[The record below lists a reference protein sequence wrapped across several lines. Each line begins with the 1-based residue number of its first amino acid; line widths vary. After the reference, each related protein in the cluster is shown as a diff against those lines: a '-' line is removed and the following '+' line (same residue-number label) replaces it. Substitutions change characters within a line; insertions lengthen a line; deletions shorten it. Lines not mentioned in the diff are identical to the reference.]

1 MKLFDQDEL
10 RKYFRAAA
18 REATGADPGEFQFE
32 YPPRIELGDLA
43 MNFPFALA
51 KELRRAPRQIAA
63 EVVERVPPPPGVV
76 RLEAAGAGY
85 INLFFDREAA
95 VRALYATRD
104 EEPRTDESL
113 PAVTVEHTSV
123 NPNKAAH
130 IGHIRNSC
138 LGDTM
143 VRLLRYLGRPVR
155 VQNYIDDTGVQVAD
169 VVVGF
174 LQIDK
179 IGLEQVK
186 ALPEPFDH
194 YCWDLYARVGEFYR
208 EDESRLSMR
217 RSTLH
222 GLETGEGIEAQ
233 TGKVVADRVVRCHLR
248 TMERLGI
255 RYELLVWEGDI
266 MRGRFWDTAF
276 ELLSS
281 SGSLYL
287 AEEGKN
293 AGCWVMDLSD
303 SAEFADMD
311 DPDKI
316 VVRSDGTV
324 TYVGKDIAY
333 HLWKFGLLG
342 RDFPY
347 RHFHTYEN
355 GQRLLSTTS
364 GTGTAE
370 EYDSTPAAA
379 IYNVIDVGQEYTQ
392 SVVAESV
399 RAVAGDE
406 LAAGYHHFSYE
417 KVALTP
423 ESCRELGV
431 ELEPGEEDKPFIAM
445 SGRRGLGI
453 KADDLFETLEAKARG
468 EVAGRNPDFGEA
480 EIGAAAHSIAVGA
493 LRYFMIKYG
502 RNRVLAFDFAEALAF
517 EGESGPYIS
526 YAMVRANNIFGK
538 LAEVDGLTEADVDGM
553 PDRVD
558 WSALEGD
565 EGGGDETWELV
576 SMLARLPAIAAEAV
590 RGMELSL
597 FAKFVY
603 SVAQKFN
610 AWYHKYSILH
620 EENPNLKAL
629 RTVVLQLFRGHFRRA
644 LACMGIEAPA
654 RM

>member
-1 MKLFDQDEL
+1 MKLFDLDEL
-10 RKYFRAAA
+10 RSYFREAA

-51 KELRRAPRQIAA
+51 KELHRAPRQIAA
-63 EVVERVPPPPGVV
+63 EVVERVTPPPGVA

-95 VRALYATRD
+95 VRALYAKRD
-104 EEPRTDESL
+104 EEPRIDESA

-130 IGHIRNSC
+130 IGHIRNAC

-143 VRLLRYLGRPVR
+143 VRLLRHLGRPVR

-174 LQIDK
+174 LQLDK
-179 IGLEQVK
+179 MSLEQVK

-217 RSTLH
+217 RATLH
-222 GLETGEGIEAQ
+222 SLEIGEGIEAQ
-233 TGKVVADRVVRCHLR
+233 MGSVVADRVVHCHLR

-266 MRGRFWDTAF
+266 LRGRLWDTAF
-276 ELLSS
+276 ELLKN

-293 AGCWVMDLSD
+293 IGCWVMDLSG

-333 HLWKFGLLG
+333 HLWKFGILG

-364 GTGTAE
+364 ESDATE
-370 EYDSTPAAA
+370 RYDSIPAAV

-406 LAAGYHHFSYE
+406 LAAGYNHFSYE

-423 ESCRELGV
+423 DSCRELGV
-431 ELEPGEEDKPFIAM
+431 ELEPGEEEKPFIAM

-453 KADDLFETLEAKARG
+453 KADDLFETLEVKARG
-468 EVAGRNPDFGEA
+468 EVAERNPDFSEE
-480 EIGAAAHSIAVGA
+480 EIEAAARSIAVGA

-502 RNRVLAFDFAEALAF
+502 RKRVLAFDFAEALAF

-553 PDRVD
+553 PDRID
-558 WSALEGD
+558 WSALE
-565 EGGGDETWELV
+565 EGGDETWELV
-576 SMLARLPAIAAEAV
+576 SMLARLPVVAVEAV
-590 RGMELSL
+590 RGMELSV

-610 AWYHKYSILH
+610 AWYHKYPILR
-620 EENPNLKAL
+620 EADPNLKAL